1 MDGGQKRV
9 NASLQRRLS
18 LSLSL
23 VIVLVALVAGVF
35 SFLSAMD
42 EANELQDDVLRQ
54 VAQLAQVAQGQ
65 SLPGAAAPLQGVDAE
80 ARVIVQRLGSGP
92 VRPGPL
98 ALPAGLADGLQTL
111 EVGGQSY
118 RLLLSTTADGARL
131 AVAQPSAFRD
141 EIARDSALRTVMPLL
156 LLVPVL
162 LLIVAAL
169 VRTMFQPMAA
179 LAREIEQ
186 RAEHELHPVA
196 EQQLPAEVQP
206 FATAINRMLSKVEQS
221 LQSQRRFVADA
232 AHALR
237 SPLTALSLQAERL
250 AEAEMSAQAQERLAQ
265 LRLGL
270 ERGRQL
276 LNQLLSLA
284 RAQSPTELVPAPLS
298 AQTLYRQVLE
308 TLMPLAETRH
318 IDLGVEGEQDA
329 VLWACE
335 LDLFTLLSNLVDNAI
350 RYTPPGGRVD
360 LSVHSHQNQATLRI
374 QDNGPGIPLA
384 ERDKVLQ
391 PFYRLLGND
400 QTGSGLGLSIVQTI
414 AQRMGADMQLDFS
427 DPARH
432 SGLRVEIRLP
442 LYRPAPQGR

>member
-18 LSLSL
+18 LGLSL
-23 VIVLVALVAGVF
+23 AIVLVALVAGVF

-42 EANELQDDVLRQ
+42 EAHELQDDVLRQ
-54 VAQLAQVAQGQ
+54 VAQWAQIQP
-65 SLPGAAAPLQGVDAE
+65 LPASVTPPRLQGVEEE
-80 ARVIVQRLGSGP
+80 ARVIVQHLGSGP
-92 VRPGPL
+92 ATPGSL

-111 EVGGQSY
+111 NVGGQPY
-118 RLLLSTTADGARL
+118 RLLLSTSASGERL
-131 AVAQPSAFRD
+131 AVAQPLAFRD

-169 VRTMFQPMAA
+169 VRRMFRPMAA
-179 LAREIEQ
+179 LAQEIEQ
-186 RAEHELHPVA
+186 RAEHELRPVA

-206 FATAINRMLSKVEQS
+206 FAAAINRLLAKVEQS
-221 LQSQRRFVADA
+221 MQAQRRFVADA

-250 AEAEMSAQAQERLAQ
+250 AEAEMSAQAQERLAV
-265 LRLGL
+265 LRLGI

-276 LNQLLSLA
+276 LNQLLNLA
-284 RAQSPTELVPAPLS
+284 RAQSPAERAPAPLS
-298 AQTLYRQVLE
+298 AQGLYRQVLE
-308 TLMPLAETRH
+308 TLMPLAEARQ

-329 VLWACE
+329 QLWACE

-360 LSVHSHQNQATLRI
+360 LSVHTHQNQATLRI

-427 DPARH
+427 DPERQ
-432 SGLRVEIRLP
+432 SGLRVEICLP
-442 LYRPAPQGR
+442 LYQPTHQGL

>member
-18 LSLSL
+18 LGLSL
-23 VIVLVALVAGVF
+23 AIVLVALVAGVF

-54 VAQLAQVAQGQ
+54 VAQLVHDQQWPATVA
-65 SLPGAAAPLQGVDAE
+65 PPRLQGVEEE
-80 ARVIVQRLGSGP
+80 ARVIVQHLGSGP
-92 VRPGPL
+92 AMPGSL

-111 EVGGQSY
+111 NVGGQPY
-118 RLLLSTTADGARL
+118 RLLLSTSASGERL
-131 AVAQPSAFRD
+131 AVAQPLAFRD

-169 VRTMFQPMAA
+169 VRRMFQPMAA
-179 LAREIEQ
+179 LAQEIEQ
-186 RAEHELHPVA
+186 RAEQDLRPVA

-206 FATAINRMLSKVEQS
+206 FAAAINRLLSKVKQS
-221 LQSQRRFVADA
+221 MQAQSRFVADA
-232 AHALR
+232 AHSLR

-250 AEAEMSAQAQERLAQ
+250 AEAEMPAQAQERLAV
-265 LRLGL
+265 LRLGI

-276 LNQLLSLA
+276 LNQLLNLA
-284 RAQSPTELVPAPLS
+284 RAQSPAERAPASLS
-298 AQTLYRQVLE
+298 AQALYRQVLE
-308 TLMPLAETRH
+308 TLMPLAEARQ

-329 VLWACE
+329 QLWACE

-360 LSVHSHQNQATLRI
+360 LSVHRGQGLATLSI

-427 DPARH
+427 DPERH

-442 LYRPAPQGR
+442 LYQPTP